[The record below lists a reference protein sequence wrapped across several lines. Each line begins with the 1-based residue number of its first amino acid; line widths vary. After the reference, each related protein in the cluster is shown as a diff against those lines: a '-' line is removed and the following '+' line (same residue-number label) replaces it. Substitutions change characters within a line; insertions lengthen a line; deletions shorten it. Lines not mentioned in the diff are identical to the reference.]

1 MEESKPLPNFGTTQ
15 DLVNY
20 FDTHEMGDHWAQMP
34 EAHFEVSLKKR
45 TYLVSVDE
53 EVMKRL
59 SDIARAQ
66 QTSAEALINS
76 WLREKTAQA
85 A

>member
-1 MEESKPLPNFGTTQ
+1 MEESKPLPEFGTTQ

-34 EAHFEVSLKKR
+34 EAHFEVSLKKK

-66 QTSAEALINS
+66 QTSAEALVNS

-85 A
+85 V

>member
-1 MEESKPLPNFGTTQ
+1 MEESKPLPEFGTTQ

-34 EAHFEVSLKKR
+34 EAHFDVSLKKK

-66 QTSAEALINS
+66 QTSAEALVNS

-85 A
+85 V

>member
-1 MEESKPLPNFGTTQ
+1 MEESKPLPCFGTTQ
-15 DLVNY
+15 DLVDY
-20 FDTHEMGDHWAQMP
+20 FDTHDMGDHWAQMP
-34 EAHFEVSLKKR
+34 EAHFGVSLKKK

-59 SDIARAQ
+59 SNIARAQ
-66 QTSAEALINS
+66 QTSAEALVNS

>member
-1 MEESKPLPNFGTTQ
+1 MEESKPLPEFGTTQ

-20 FDTHEMGDHWAQMP
+20 FDTHEMSDHWAQMP
-34 EAHFEVSLKKR
+34 EAHFEVSLRKK
-45 TYLVSVDE
+45 TYLISVDE

-66 QTSAEALINS
+66 QTSAEALVNS

-85 A
+85 V

>member
-1 MEESKPLPNFGTTQ
+1 MEESKPLPKFGTTQ

-34 EAHFEVSLKKR
+34 EAHFEVSLKKK
-45 TYLVSVDE
+45 TYLVSLDE

-59 SDIARAQ
+59 TEIARSR
-66 QTSAEALINS
+66 QTSTESLVNS